1 MKAFPPAFAA
11 VMVAVAL
18 TGCGDTL
25 VDHRNVGIQD
35 GGGGSV
41 CIGGQISCQVEPSP
55 ADPACVPEDELHCG
69 ACVDCTVGFAPPHSA
84 AVPSCSVPG
93 AAGSGVC
100 DYRCTGG
107 LLKCPSGGGCCAAT
121 AVAAGVAHS
130 CAITSDGALACWG
143 ANDQGQVTDSPSASP
158 VALPSR
164 RITSGVV
171 AVAAGEAHT
180 CAALAGEIRCWGRN
194 DELQA
199 PDAVAVAGAT
209 ALAAGLT
216 HTCALA
222 GGNVHCWGRGQA
234 VATVVAGVAG
244 ATAIA
249 AGTDHTCALV
259 AGGVKCWGAN
269 ASGQLGN
276 NSTQPSTAPVD
287 AQGLGSGIFAIAAGG
302 DHTCAA
308 AQTPVQ
314 VAPGVEDGVRCW
326 GDAPGGSFLLPPPQ
340 TTPGIPMKDSNTS
353 VIRFEVTALATSR
366 SNVCVQRI
374 AAEAIRCFGPANEA
388 GQLGGTP
395 TAPTELNDVP
405 GSPGAT
411 AFAAGGDHA
420 CAAFADGG
428 VRCWGSNAQAQLG
441 DGSTITPGS
450 PGDPRTLGSPVQVS
464 GR

>member
-1 MKAFPPAFAA
+1 MRASAP
-11 VMVAVAL
+11 VLAVAL
-18 TGCGDTL
+18 AAALAGCGDTL

-35 GGGGSV
+35 DGGGSV
-41 CIGGQISCQVEPSP
+41 CLGGDISCQVNPSP
-55 ADPACVPEDELHCG
+55 ELPTCVPEDALHCG
-69 ACVDCTVGFAPPHSA
+69 ACLDCTVGFTPPHAA
-84 AVPSCSVPG
+84 AVPACSTVPG

-100 DYRCTGG
+100 DYECTGG
-107 LLKCPSGGGCCAAT
+107 LLKCPLGSGCCSAT
-121 AVAAGVAHS
+121 AVVAGVAHS
-130 CAITSDGALACWG
+130 CAVTSDGTLACWG
-143 ANDQGQVTDSPSASP
+143 ANAQGQVTGSASLSP
-158 VALPSR
+158 VSVPIR
-164 RITSGVV
+164 RPESGVV

-180 CAALAGEIRCWGRN
+180 CAALANEIHCWGRN
-194 DELQA
+194 VELQA
-199 PDAVAVAGAT
+199 PSKVEVAGAT

-234 VATVVAGVAG
+234 VATVAGVAG

-269 ASGQLGN
+269 AAGQLGDG
-276 NSTQPSTAPVD
+276 STTPSASPVD
-287 AQGLGSGIFAIAAGG
+287 AQGLGSGIVAIAAGG

-308 AQTPVQ
+308 AQTPVE

-353 VIRFEVTALATSR
+353 VIRFEVTALATGR
-366 SNVCVQRI
+366 SHVCVQRV

-388 GQLGGTP
+388 GQLGGVP
-395 TAPTELNDVP
+395 ATATELNDVP

-411 AFAAGGDHA
+411 SFAAGGDHA

-428 VRCWGSNAQAQLG
+428 VRCWGSNAQGQLG
-441 DGSTITPGS
+441 DGSTITPGVG
-450 PGDPRTLGSPVQVS
+450 GDPRTLGSPVQVS
-464 GR
+464 GG